1 MMAEGLDEFRTIG
14 SPPICRRGTAFRSS
28 APELRPSPRTSM
40 GARIDDIDELDEQS
54 VTGGFD
60 EAASVLLDLGSLRSR
75 RIAFN
80 AASVPSSSTPIS
92 RE

>member
-1 MMAEGLDEFRTIG
+1 
-14 SPPICRRGTAFRSS
+14 
-28 APELRPSPRTSM
+28 M